1 MAQSRRRGRDVEE
14 HLDEV
19 IDGPAD
25 TDALDEAVD
34 DLDVTDADTDEADL
48 DDAAI
53 DGELDDDELDD
64 DDVDTDSDEEA
75 EDKAEAKKARKA
87 KGKKPADEKEIKVDL
102 EDRGPG
108 IFGRFGRFVREV
120 VAELRKVIWPTR
132 KDLVVYATVVI
143 VFVAIMLTIVGSLDW
158 AFARAVLWVF
168 SGN

>member
-25 TDALDEAVD
+25 TDAQDEALD

-48 DDAAI
+48 EDA
-53 DGELDDDELDD
+53 DLDDELVD
-64 DDVDTDSDEEA
+64 DDVDTDEDE
-75 EDKAEAKKARKA
+75 DDRAEAKKARKA
-87 KGKKPADEKEIKVDL
+87 KGKKPADEKELRVDL

-143 VFVAIMLTIVGSLDW
+143 VFVAIMLTIVGTLDW